1 MKAFPY
7 GEGSDLVSK
16 SNHLYVEHCMMFK
29 HTTKDWRVVKEDDLY
44 WIEADPKTEA
54 NDTLNHLASI
64 AYSMSN
70 PILNRKHYEDLEYK
84 GIVDAIERTAKRT
97 GTIIV
102 STSDTY
108 DLLSSIGA
116 KFNEDPPMTLNLS
129 MSDDEFKELVEK
141 TFPTWRDY

>member
-16 SNHLYVEHCMMFK
+16 SNHMYVEDYMFK
-29 HTTKDWRVVKEDDLY
+29 HSTKDWRVVKENDLY
-44 WIEADPKTEA
+44 WIEADPMTEA
-54 NDTLNHLASI
+54 NDTLDGLARI

-108 DLLSSIGA
+108 DLLSSVGA

-129 MSDDEFKELVEK
+129 MSDDDFKELVEK

>member
-16 SNHLYVEHCMMFK
+16 SNHMYVEDYMFK
-29 HTTKDWRVVKEDDLY
+29 HTTKEWRVVKEDGFY
-44 WIEADPKTEA
+44 WIKADPKTEA

-108 DLLSSIGA
+108 DLLSSVGA